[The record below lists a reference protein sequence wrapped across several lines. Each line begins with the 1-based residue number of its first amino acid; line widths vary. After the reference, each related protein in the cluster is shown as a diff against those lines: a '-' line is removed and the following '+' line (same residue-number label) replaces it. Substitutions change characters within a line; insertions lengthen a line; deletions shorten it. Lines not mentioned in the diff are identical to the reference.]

1 MSTNGEDNEWNG
13 DSEEDAGD
21 AEAGPTIDPALAA
34 LANFCDGKSKTK
46 MVEELVCG
54 NCVEDAD
61 IKCVEGKCAC
71 CGFGK
76 YWSKG
81 LRPKLVGADHHLLDG
96 VSNVWE
102 TCIRWETLRSSTNTP
117 SDGSN
122 TDEKETLRAQRSG
135 TIIEFLDKF
144 EEISAQ
150 FPAHRHLVCDAK
162 AKALRRF
169 RYCWPGMLLSDYD
182 WSENGIINPKYQIQS
197 EYWSLT
203 AYSLFISITSFLIV
217 DVWLDRSSL
226 LKVGAEATVEP
237 EGAPADTLKPAEGS
251 FWAKIHSSP
260 AAEGEEQVYTVARE
274 DGSIVGG
281 ITRKRLRHR
290 KFYTK
295 AFVGITDEKRH
306 DSITTQHM
314 LDKQFEH
321 WLQQVDLGKF
331 WAWLGHSDNASHFK
345 SGPMMHYWSRK
356 ESQLEFLKAVWI
368 EFGCPGHGKG
378 PWDGMGAVI
387 KQRVQRDLTNAQI
400 LTRSG
405 VIESPREVA
414 EHLKVTSQ
422 TPKPNPKSLRNPSND
437 LNPKPSPNLNPYP
450 LH

>member
-1 MSTNGEDNEWNG
+1 
-13 DSEEDAGD
+13 
-21 AEAGPTIDPALAA
+21 
-34 LANFCDGKSKTK
+34 

-169 RYCWPGMLLSDYD
+169 RYCWPGMLLATTIGARMAS
-182 WSENGIINPKYQIQS
+182 STQNTRFNLSIGL
-197 EYWSLT
+197 SLPT
-203 AYSLFISITSFLIV
+203 PFPSRSPPF
-217 DVWLDRSSL
+217 SSL
-226 LKVGAEATVEP
+226 MYG
-237 EGAPADTLKPAEGS
+237 
-251 FWAKIHSSP
+251 
-260 AAEGEEQVYTVARE
+260 
-274 DGSIVGG
+274 
-281 ITRKRLRHR
+281 
-290 KFYTK
+290 
-295 AFVGITDEKRH
+295 
-306 DSITTQHM
+306 
-314 LDKQFEH
+314 
-321 WLQQVDLGKF
+321 
-331 WAWLGHSDNASHFK
+331 
-345 SGPMMHYWSRK
+345 
-356 ESQLEFLKAVWI
+356 
-368 EFGCPGHGKG
+368 
-378 PWDGMGAVI
+378 
-387 KQRVQRDLTNAQI
+387 
-400 LTRSG
+400 
-405 VIESPREVA
+405 
-414 EHLKVTSQ
+414 
-422 TPKPNPKSLRNPSND
+422 
-437 LNPKPSPNLNPYP
+437 
-450 LH
+450 